1 VFFERLPE
9 FIGNHPLLSLAFI
22 GLFIALVM
30 NEASRF
36 TRGYKSLTPALLT
49 QLINRENALVVDVS
63 PLGDFEKGHIVGS
76 KHVALSQF
84 DPESKLLAKVRE
96 LPVAVVDRNGMQSGT
111 AAKKLVKAGFKNV
124 YWLDGGIAS
133 WQGADLPLAKGRAS

>member
-1 VFFERLPE
+1 MFFERLPE
-9 FIGNHPLLSLAFI
+9 FIGNHSLLSLAFI
-22 GLFIALVM
+22 GIFIALVM
-30 NEASRF
+30 NEVSRF
-36 TRGYKSLTPALLT
+36 TRGYKMLSPALLT

-76 KHVALSQF
+76 KHVAMSQF

-96 LPVAVVDRNGMQSGT
+96 LPVAVVDRNGMQSGV

-124 YWLDGGIAS
+124 YTLDGGIAS
-133 WQGADLPLAKGRAS
+133 WQGADLPLAKGRA